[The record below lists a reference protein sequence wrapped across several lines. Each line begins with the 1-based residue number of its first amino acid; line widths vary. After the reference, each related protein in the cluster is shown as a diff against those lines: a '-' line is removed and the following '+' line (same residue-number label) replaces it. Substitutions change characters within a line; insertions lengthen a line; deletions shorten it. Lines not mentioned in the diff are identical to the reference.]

1 MEDKFKDSEVLIKSF
16 KKYIETNNTKQVDE
30 RNMEAGKRIPL
41 TDIGAGVYP
50 TTIFFNHSCAPN
62 TVRINMG
69 KRVKTC

>member
-69 KRVKTC
+69 KRVKTF